1 MSAPPNLLYLLYLLY
16 SLYLLYLL
24 VVAVVPVVPVVPV
37 VLVVPVVVVVLV
49 AVVLA
54 VVVLFHNESMH
65 KKSKNIFWTLTIFFD
80 WAIITVQDTTTKD
93 NVNLIARVLP
103 WHVT

>member
-1 MSAPPNLLYLLYLLY
+1 MSAPPNLLYLYFMFT
-16 SLYLLYLL
+16 S
-24 VVAVVPVVPVVPV
+24 
-37 VLVVPVVVVVLV
+37 
-49 AVVLA
+49 
-54 VVVLFHNESMH
+54 LFHNESMH